1 MQNIQ
6 LKTTIADDG
15 ILRVQMPAE
24 VKNTELEVLVVFQPT
39 MTAKSEQK
47 ARHQGWPPGF
57 FQRTWGS
64 CEEEPITL
72 DESGVL
78 TELDDELEGMF
89 THQ

>member
-6 LKTTIADDG
+6 LKTTIAEDG

-39 MTAKSEQK
+39 MTTKDEK
-47 ARHQGWPPGF
+47 KVRHQRWPPGF
-57 FQRTWGS
+57 FERTWGS
-64 CEEEPITL
+64 CEDEPIPL

-78 TELDDELEGMF
+78 TELDDPLEGIF
-89 THQ
+89 RPQ